1 MLRMCENNDYIL
13 DADTRSVVRAYLEES
28 VTKKDENF
36 ANGRMVRNLYDDL
49 VMNHARRVATME
61 SPTREDLST
70 IVNED
75 FKLVKEQESHF
86 YEDADDKAYTEE
98 KIFGGKIGNCD
109 GYRDDTIYIYH
120 EKAGSLESALSF

>member
-75 FKLVKEQESHF
+75 FKPVKEQESHF

-98 KIFGGKIGNCD
+98 KIFGGKIGSCD
-109 GYRDDTIYIYH
+109 
-120 EKAGSLESALSF
+120 